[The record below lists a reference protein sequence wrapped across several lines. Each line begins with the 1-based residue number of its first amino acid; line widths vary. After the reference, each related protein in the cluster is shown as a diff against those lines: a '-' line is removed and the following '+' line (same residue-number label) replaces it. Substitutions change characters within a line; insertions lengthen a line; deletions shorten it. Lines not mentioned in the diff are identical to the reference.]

1 MGLPHDPESSSVG
14 ATWPLICRNT
24 QKKTEKIAIPASISP
39 NRSYTSLGDVRP
51 KRQHAKNATTV
62 TTSDCTPFALYT
74 GTLPLAVIVALN
86 GFPGRYTCK
95 SASNSAYAPSS
106 CQARGDVLG
115 HISGIKA
122 RPFLPNA
129 SAMAL
134 KEPSKFTNVC
144 HLRTCAN
151 ANGKRET
158 AGSRVSRFKKGK
170 TFGFVAVPRRRPR
183 ASASR
188 GASNDSET
196 GVDV

>member
-129 SAMAL
+129 SAMGAQGTVQVHERVPPAYVRER
-134 KEPSKFTNVC
+134 KRE
-144 HLRTCAN
+144 
-151 ANGKRET
+151 RET
-158 AGSRVSRFKKGK
+158 AGSRVSRFKKRK
-170 TFGFVAVPRRRPR
+170 DVRFRRG
-183 ASASR
+183 SAKAPAR
-188 GASNDSET
+188 V
-196 GVDV
+196 GVTRRVE